1 MKTIEEGNM
10 LIAEFLGC
18 YKYPENSFDNVWS
31 YEIYGHLD
39 FVDDRE
45 YEKHYYLPSEMKFH
59 DSWDWLMPVVEFIED
74 VRVQPDEE
82 GSISYHRFAVGMPCG
97 QCEIVDTESEKI
109 VAFGDGPTKR
119 ASTYVAVVEFIE
131 WYNKNKES

>member
-1 MKTIEEGNM
+1 MKTIEEGNI

-39 FVDDRE
+39 FVDDGE

-59 DSWDWLMPVVEFIED
+59 SSWDWLMPVVEKIEGLGYD
-74 VRVQPDEE
+74 T
-82 GSISYHRFAVGMPCG
+82 
-97 QCEIVDTESEKI
+97 EIVYRPD
-109 VAFGDGPTKR
+109 DGGHCFYINDSPIFSSQMGGKKE
-119 ASTYVAVVEFIE
+119 ATYTVVVDFIE
-131 WYNKNKES
+131 WYNENQQS